1 MKKILIYSNMAPSEE
16 MQYAGV
22 FVQNQFNYLQQ
33 HDRENEYSIFSLKK
47 TFTGAI
53 GSIKKYISFISK
65 SFVHIKREKF
75 DIIHLHYFF
84 PLAIIPW
91 YFKKT
96 RGTKLI
102 ATVHGS
108 DLYAKMKNP
117 LSRSLFRYILKSY
130 DYLICVGI
138 ELGDDF
144 QKIMEFK
151 PDKILC
157 AGVNNEVF
165 FPQQLAKDF
174 DFVFAGSLI
183 DRKGFDMVLK
193 VIKQTIKSDYKWC
206 VVGTGE
212 YGPEIKEI
220 AENNPS
226 NCQYFERLEQPEL
239 NLIFNRSSWVFFP
252 SRNEPFG
259 LVASEAVFAGTP
271 VICSDRGGLKEQVKD
286 DVNGYIITNPDDV
299 NECIGLLQKA
309 YTLNAAEYD
318 RLAKNC
324 LTSNG
329 QFSLSFVCGQLE
341 ALYNQI

>member
-1 MKKILIYSNMAPSEE
+1 MAPSDEIT
-16 MQYAGV
+16 YAGV
-22 FVQNQFNYLQQ
+22 FVQNQFQYLQE
-33 HDRENEYSIFSLKK
+33 HDRKNEYYIFSLKK

-53 GSIKKYISFISK
+53 GSIKKYTSFISK
-65 SFVHIKREKF
+65 SFMYVKREKF
-75 DIIHLHYFF
+75 DVIHLHYFF

-130 DYLICVGI
+130 DYIICVGV
-138 ELGDDF
+138 ELGEDF
-144 QKIMEFK
+144 QKIMHVK

-157 AGVNNEVF
+157 AGVNKEIF
-165 FPQQLAKDF
+165 FPQQVARDF
-174 DFVFAGSLI
+174 DFVFVGTLI
-183 DRKGFDMVLK
+183 YRKGFDIVLK
-193 VIKQTIKSDYKWC
+193 VIKETINAGFKWC

-212 YGPEIKEI
+212 YRSQIEDI
-220 AENNPS
+220 AKNHPS

-239 NLIFNRSSWVFFP
+239 SVIFNRSRWMFFP

-259 LVASEAVFAGTP
+259 LVASESIFAGTP
-271 VICSDRGGLKEQVKD
+271 VICSDRGGLKEQVKND
-286 DVNGYIITNPDDV
+286 INGYFVNDPEDV
-299 NECIGLLQKA
+299 NECLYLLNKA
-309 YTLNAAEYD
+309 YTLNIAEYD

-324 LTSNG
+324 LTSNE

-341 ALYNQI
+341 DLYNYI